1 MLKMIDFAV
10 AVAAVLAVQ
19 PASAAVISYVV
30 PARTLGDNN
39 TPNVLPGFDAVLGS
53 LDGATVTYEG
63 TASGRAASGFTI
75 GPRPETITVSPYLL
89 IFDLPTDGFSRTQSL
104 AFAPFE
110 ITPTYTATGGYS
122 ASFSR
127 ELSGTL
133 GFAPTVATAGGPG
146 GVISYAIAG
155 GYGISPNPATYYD
168 NGMGFIGTATVTYD
182 YTPFGQSVPEPA
194 SIALFGIGL
203 AGLAAVRR
211 RAV

>member
-1 MLKMIDFAV
+1 MIDFAV

-53 LDGATVTYEG
+53 LNGATVTYEG
-63 TASGRAASGFTI
+63 TATGRAASGFTI
-75 GPRPETITVSPYLL
+75 DPRPETIRVSPYLF
-89 IFDLPTDGFSRTQSL
+89 IFDLPAGGFSRTQTL
-104 AFAPFE
+104 TFAPFE
-110 ITPTYTATGGYS
+110 VTPTYTATGGYS

-127 ELSGTL
+127 ELSGTI
-133 GFAPTVATAGGPG
+133 GFAPTAGGPG

-155 GYGISPNPATYYD
+155 GYSISPNPATYYD
-168 NGMGFIGTATVTYD
+168 NGLGFIGTATVTYD
-182 YTPFGQSVPEPA
+182 YDPFGQSVPEPA

-203 AGLAAVRR
+203 AGLVAAGR